1 MAPRSAFSIL
11 SPVRSFFE
19 TPGLALD
26 YTVYAMNAVTIRGD
40 WVGRTID
47 GRFSLLAWLGGSGT
61 SGTFLTELDGPGSQ
75 KAAIK
80 LFSTP
85 AEAEDRLATWT
96 ATTSLSHEH
105 LVRILYF
112 GRAQID
118 SAGLVYVVTELAEE
132 VLEQI
137 IPERPLTPDETRQM
151 LAPILNALSYIHANG
166 YVHGHLKPSNILVVE
181 NEIKLSSDGLLPAGN
196 AARELLSNDIHHAP
210 EVATGPVG
218 PSADTWS
225 LGVTMVEAL
234 TQQSPLWDAAGEN
247 EPIVPGSLPRP
258 FAEIV
263 HRCLHIDPARR
274 CTLAE
279 IRALLEG
286 KPNPIPQSVRTALPP
301 PGEIAEKM
309 APARRFLIPLI
320 VGLVLLVAI
329 IIGLQ
334 RGCEAG
340 TAGPHAQAT
349 QQAPPAEPDSRSV
362 SPETPATGMAKGE
375 VLNRVVPDVPL
386 GARNTIQGKIDV
398 AIRVTV
404 DPTGNVTDAQVVSR
418 GPSAYFARLALESAR
433 NWKFKP
439 PQRNGRAL
447 QNSWL
452 LRYEFRR
459 DGTAVTPVEE

>member
-1 MAPRSAFSIL
+1 
-11 SPVRSFFE
+11 
-19 TPGLALD
+19 
-26 YTVYAMNAVTIRGD
+26 MNAVTIRGD

-80 LFSTP
+80 LFSAP

-105 LVRILYF
+105 LVRILHF
-112 GRAQID
+112 GRAEID
-118 SAGLVYVVTELAEE
+118 GSGLVYVVTELAEE

-137 IPERPLTPDETRQM
+137 IPERPLTPDEARQM
-151 LAPILNALSYIHANG
+151 LGPILDALSYIHANG

-181 NEIKLSSDGLLPAGN
+181 NDIKLSSDGLLPAGN
-196 AARELLSNDIHHAP
+196 AAHELLNNDVHNAP
-210 EVATGPVG
+210 EVATGPIA

-225 LGVTMVEAL
+225 LGVTLVEAL

-247 EPIVPGSLPRP
+247 EPIVPASLPDP
-258 FAEIV
+258 FAAIV
-263 HRCLHIDPARR
+263 HRCLQIDAARR

-279 IRALLEG
+279 IRAILDG
-286 KPNPIPQSVRTALPP
+286 KPKPIPQPVRTAPTP
-301 PGEIAEKM
+301 PGEIAEKV
-309 APARRFLIPLI
+309 APAKRFLIPLI
-320 VGLVLLVAI
+320 VGLGLLVAI
-329 IIGLQ
+329 MIGLQ
-334 RGCEAG
+334 RGCKAD
-340 TAGPHAQAT
+340 TAAPHAETT
-349 QQAPPAEPDSRSV
+349 QQAPPAEPDSRAV
-362 SPETPATGMAKGE
+362 APQAPPTGMAKGE

-386 GARNTIQGKIDV
+386 GARNTIRGRVDV

-404 DPTGNVTDAQVVSR
+404 DSTGAVADAQFVSR

-439 PQRNGRAL
+439 PQQNGHAAAS
-447 QNSWL
+447 SWL
-452 LRYEFRR
+452 LHYEFRQSGA
-459 DGTAVTPVEE
+459 DVTPEETQ

>member
-1 MAPRSAFSIL
+1 
-11 SPVRSFFE
+11 
-19 TPGLALD
+19 
-26 YTVYAMNAVTIRGD
+26 MNAVTIRGD

-85 AEAEDRLATWT
+85 AEAEDRLVTWT
-96 ATTSLSHEH
+96 ATTSLSHPH
-105 LVRILYF
+105 LVRILHF
-112 GRAQID
+112 GRAEIGGT
-118 SAGLVYVVTELAEE
+118 GLVYIVTELAEE

-137 IPERPLTPDETRQM
+137 IPERPLTPDEARQM
-151 LAPILNALSYIHANG
+151 LDPILDALSYIHANG

-196 AARELLSNDIHHAP
+196 AAHELLNNDAHHAP
-210 EVATGPVG
+210 EVATGPIA

-225 LGVTMVEAL
+225 LGMTLVEAL

-247 EPIVPGSLPRP
+247 EPIVPGSLPSP

-279 IRALLEG
+279 IRALLDG
-286 KPNPIPQSVRTALPP
+286 KAKPAPQPVRTALTP
-301 PGEIAEKM
+301 PGEIGDKT

-320 VGLVLLVAI
+320 VGLILLVAI

-334 RGCEAG
+334 RGCKADM
-340 TAGPHAQAT
+340 AAPHAETT
-349 QQAPPAEPDSRSV
+349 QQASPAQPDSKAAA
-362 SPETPATGMAKGE
+362 PQAAATGVANGE
-375 VLNRVVPDVPL
+375 VLNRVVPDVPP
-386 GARNTIQGKIDV
+386 GARNTIQGKIGV
-398 AIRVTV
+398 AIRVAV
-404 DPTGNVTDAQVVSR
+404 DPMGSVTDAQLVSR

-439 PQRNGRAL
+439 LQQNGRAV
-447 QNSWL
+447 QSTWL

>member
-1 MAPRSAFSIL
+1 
-11 SPVRSFFE
+11 
-19 TPGLALD
+19 
-26 YTVYAMNAVTIRGD
+26 MNAVTIRGD

-61 SGTFLTELDGPGSQ
+61 GGTFLTELDGPGSQ

-80 LFSTP
+80 LFATP
-85 AEAEDRLATWT
+85 AEAEDRLGTWT

-105 LVRILYF
+105 LVRILHF

-118 SAGLVYVVTELAEE
+118 GSGLVYVVTELAEE

-137 IPERPLTPDETRQM
+137 IPERPLTPDEARQM
-151 LAPILNALSYIHANG
+151 LDPILDALSYIHANG

-181 NEIKLSSDGLLPAGN
+181 NEIKLSSDGLLPAGS
-196 AARELLSNDIHHAP
+196 AAQELLNNDIHNAP
-210 EVATGPVG
+210 EVATGPIA

-225 LGVTMVEAL
+225 LGITLVEAL
-234 TQQSPLWDAAGEN
+234 TQQSPLWDAASEN
-247 EPIVPGSLPRP
+247 EPIVPGSLPDP

-263 HRCLHIDPARR
+263 HRCLHGDPTRR

-286 KPNPIPQSVRTALPP
+286 RPKPIPQPVRTAPP
-301 PGEIAEKM
+301 HPSEIAEKT

-320 VGLVLLVAI
+320 VGVVLVVAI
-329 IIGLQ
+329 MVGLQ
-334 RGCEAG
+334 MRSHKTNMAPLE
-340 TAGPHAQAT
+340 TEAT
-349 QQAPPAEPDSRSV
+349 QQAPPAEPESKAV
-362 SPETPATGMAKGE
+362 TPQAPVTSMTRGE
-375 VLNRVVPDVPL
+375 VLNREVPDVPL
-386 GARNTIQGKIDV
+386 GARNTIQGNVDV
-398 AIRVTV
+398 AVRVAV
-404 DPTGNVTDAQVVSR
+404 DPTGAVTDAQLVSR

-439 PQRNGRAL
+439 PQRDGHAVA
-447 QNSWL
+447 STWS

-459 DGTAVTPVEE
+459 DGTTVTPVQE